1 MYPKKACVDAVSRS
15 ETERKSGVK
24 QIGLVGA
31 RAVCGSDS
39 RSAVSRGNQTGLCG
53 SLFRQSTQQQRA
65 LATWPFTG
73 SLPWPSLAWIQAEQP
88 VNWKSYGFTALWI
101 YFKTNSWHVVFCFHE
116 KKNENGKLLIFKLN
130 SGSEW
135 EPLSLPTHI
144 ADVNM
149 SFVTESLDANIWT
162 VIEERGRVLKGP
174 LFVLLA
180 EYKVLRGDPI
190 ARLPVDL
197 QSTGSSSTQAPQTS
211 SQPLHCN
218 HLTFQ
223 LKRKLRKK
231 ETCSEARSPSTL
243 CFFFYR
249 TQC

>member
-1 MYPKKACVDAVSRS
+1 MRRRCLPVRDREKERGEADWVSGSQGCMWIRLPFS
-15 ETERKSGVK
+15 CLQRKSNRPVRFIISSVDSAAESSGDMAIYWESPLT
-24 QIGLVGA
+24 QLSMDTG
-31 RAVCGSDS
+31 RAASQLEKLRIHCFVD
-39 RSAVSRGNQTGLCG
+39 
-53 SLFRQSTQQQRA
+53 LFQNKLMTCCV
-65 LATWPFTG
+65 LF
-73 SLPWPSLAWIQAEQP
+73 
-88 VNWKSYGFTALWI
+88 
-101 YFKTNSWHVVFCFHE
+101 SW

-243 CFFFYR
+243 CFFYFLYR